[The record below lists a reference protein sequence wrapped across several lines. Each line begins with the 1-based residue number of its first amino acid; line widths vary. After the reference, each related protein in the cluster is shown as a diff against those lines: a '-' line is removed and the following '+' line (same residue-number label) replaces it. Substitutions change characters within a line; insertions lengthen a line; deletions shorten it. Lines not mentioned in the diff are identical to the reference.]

1 MAGQD
6 KDCEEKAGLS
16 KSPDRYTFQRN
27 NYLAR
32 RIAEGKQDDPNTIAM
47 LEYYDELP
55 KRQADREE
63 NPDWKEN
70 NMEYD
75 LRSTP
80 WICDKVKSD
89 DVYAQNLYAAMCN
102 NDFQRNDMMPIL
114 KDQQWSCSWRY
125 AGGIVADMQEKGDYI
140 DWYCSGIKNAGP
152 IEQSEWDNLTLEQQ
166 QRYKETEAYV
176 SESVVTDEIRSD
188 LKKLGWLVLEDNNE
202 MDI

>member
-6 KDCEEKAGLS
+6 EDSKEKAGLNS
-16 KSPDRYTFQRN
+16 SPSRGSFHIDNLIKHVENGTKS
-27 NYLAR
+27 
-32 RIAEGKQDDPNTIAM
+32 AEAAEEM
-47 LEYYDELP
+47 LDFYKSHAEL
-55 KRQADREE
+55 RQELEATEEWRE
-63 NPDWKEN
+63 D

-75 LRSTP
+75 LRSNT
-80 WICDKVKSD
+80 WICDKVKGD

-102 NDFQRNDMMPIL
+102 NEFQRNDMMPIL
-114 KDQQWSCSWRY
+114 KDQKWSCSWRH

-166 QRYKETEAYV
+166 LRYKETEAYV
-176 SESVVTDEIRSD
+176 SESVVTDEIRGD